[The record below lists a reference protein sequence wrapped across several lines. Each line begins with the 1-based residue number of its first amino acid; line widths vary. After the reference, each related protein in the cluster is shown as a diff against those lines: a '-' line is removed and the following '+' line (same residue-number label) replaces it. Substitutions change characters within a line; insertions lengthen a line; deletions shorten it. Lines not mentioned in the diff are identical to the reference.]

1 MCVDLPE
8 MPFSI
13 LFCGLLKKL
22 SGLIRLSIKASKIS
36 ARDVINMK

>member
-13 LFCGLLKKL
+13 LFYGLLKL